1 MNGRDAIAA
10 AALVTSGSVLWWRA
24 VQQGDMSI
32 ADAAP
37 LLIAFPLA
45 WHLGQPWSF
54 ARQRPCSWPA
64 LGAAIA
70 SIALGESLSF
80 PFLSGLGWI
89 LAVAASGLLHSL
101 SSIPPRRLLI
111 LPLLGFPWLVGAG
124 GLGWYFRLSAAWIA
138 ELSFSAAGFALTR
151 EGTQLSIQGEPLSVE
166 AACAG
171 LGSLQ
176 AMLLAGTAAALLEL
190 GRSRRFWLAL
200 PILAAAAWLG
210 NTLRVLLLSAVTLS
224 SGHSFATGWFHNVSG
239 WAVLAA
245 IFAACLA
252 LFRSWA
258 SPTHRTT
265 TTVITSRPTTPP

>member
-10 AALVTSGSVLWWRA
+10 SALVTSGAVLWWRA
-24 VQQGDMSI
+24 VQQGDMSL

-45 WHLGQPWSF
+45 WHLGQPWSLN
-54 ARQRPCSWPA
+54 RRHPCSWPT

-70 SIALGESLSF
+70 AVALGESLSL
-80 PFLSGLGWI
+80 PFLSGLGWV

-101 SSIPPRRLLI
+101 SSIPPKRLLI

-124 GLGWYFRLSAAWIA
+124 GLGWYFRLSAAWIS
-138 ELSFSAAGFALTR
+138 ELAFSAAGFDLTR

-224 SGHSFATGWFHNVSG
+224 SGHAFASGWFHNVSG

-258 SPTHRTT
+258 SPTHRTIT
-265 TTVITSRPTTPP
+265 TTTSHSAPPP

>member
-10 AALVTSGSVLWWRA
+10 AALVTSGAVLWWRA
-24 VQQGDMSI
+24 VQQGDMSL

-45 WHLGQPWSF
+45 WHLGQPWSLD
-54 ARQRPCSWPA
+54 RQRPCSWITI
-64 LGAAIA
+64 GAAVA
-70 SIALGESLSF
+70 DIALGESLNF
-80 PFLSGLGWI
+80 PFLSGLGWV
-89 LAVAASGLLHSL
+89 LAVAGSGILHSL
-101 SSIPPRRLLI
+101 SSIPPKRLLL

-190 GRSRRFWLAL
+190 GRSRRFWLAI

-245 IFAACLA
+245 IFGACLA

-258 SPTHRTT
+258 SPTQRTT
-265 TTVITSRPTTPP
+265 TITTTSPAPPP

>member
-24 VQQGDMSI
+24 VHQGDMSI

-101 SSIPPRRLLI
+101 SSIPPRQLLI

-124 GLGWYFRLSAAWIA
+124 GLG
-138 ELSFSAAGFALTR
+138 
-151 EGTQLSIQGEPLSVE
+151 
-166 AACAG
+166 
-171 LGSLQ
+171 
-176 AMLLAGTAAALLEL
+176 
-190 GRSRRFWLAL
+190 
-200 PILAAAAWLG
+200 
-210 NTLRVLLLSAVTLS
+210 
-224 SGHSFATGWFHNVSG
+224 
-239 WAVLAA
+239 
-245 IFAACLA
+245 
-252 LFRSWA
+252 
-258 SPTHRTT
+258 
-265 TTVITSRPTTPP
+265 